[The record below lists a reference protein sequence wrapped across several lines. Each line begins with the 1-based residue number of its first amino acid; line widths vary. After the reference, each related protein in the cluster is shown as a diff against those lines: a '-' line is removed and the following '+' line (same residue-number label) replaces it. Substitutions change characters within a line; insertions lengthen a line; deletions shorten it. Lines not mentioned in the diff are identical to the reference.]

1 MRLRTA
7 TGPLDAVI
15 TVPGSKS
22 IANRALVCAALA
34 DGDSTLRGLPPGD
47 DTQAMVRCLSAL
59 GAAVSVDGDDA
70 VVGGTGGRLRS
81 GEVRLDAALAGTT
94 SRFVT
99 AVAAL
104 AGGPVTID
112 GGAPLRRRPMRPLH
126 QALARL
132 GAVVESDGH
141 LPVTLR
147 GPLRRGGSVDLPG
160 DVSSQ
165 FLTALMLIGPLLE
178 GGLRLHP
185 TTPLV
190 SAPYLAVTA
199 EVMARFGVAGVSVG
213 EDRVDVPEGR
223 YTGTVVD
230 IEPDAS
236 SASYPLAMAAV
247 AGGRVEVTG
256 LHRHSLQ
263 GDAAFVDLL
272 ASMGCTVGDGRT
284 GLAVERDPAV
294 ALRGIDVDMAG
305 ISDLVPTLAVVAA
318 TASTPTTIGGV
329 GFIREKESDRLGDL
343 AAELAKAGARVIVE
357 ADGLH
362 IEPGDLHGAAL
373 ATHDDHRLAM
383 AFGVLATAVEGIA
396 VDDPDVVRKSWPDFW
411 SVRETIIG

>member
-1 MRLRTA
+1 M
-7 TGPLDAVI
+7 
-15 TVPGSKS
+15 
-22 IANRALVCAALA
+22 
-34 DGDSTLRGLPPGD
+34 
-47 DTQAMVRCLSAL
+47 
-59 GAAVSVDGDDA
+59 
-70 VVGGTGGRLRS
+70 
-81 GEVRLDAALAGTT
+81 
-94 SRFVT
+94 
-99 AVAAL
+99 
-104 AGGPVTID
+104 
-112 GGAPLRRRPMRPLH
+112 
-126 QALARL
+126 
-132 GAVVESDGH
+132 
-141 LPVTLR
+141 TLR
-147 GPLRRGGSVDLPG
+147 GPLRHGGTVDLPG

-199 EVMARFGVAGVSVG
+199 EVMARFGVTGVSVG

-223 YTGTVVD
+223 YTGAVVD

-263 GDAAFVDLL
+263 GDAVFVDLL
-272 ASMGCTVGDGRT
+272 AGMGCTVGDGRS

-294 ALRGIDVDMAG
+294 PLRGIDVDMAG

-318 TASTPTTIGGV
+318 TASTTTTIAGV

-343 AAELAKAGARVIVE
+343 AAELAKAGAHVAVE

-362 IEPGDLHGAAL
+362 IEPGDLHGASL

-396 VDDPDVVRKSWPDFW
+396 VDDPDVVRKSWPGFW